1 MAGRKL
7 LRYASPDSRAVAY
20 YLRLP
25 DGNPDGSGYAGTGR
39 QSLRGLREG
48 RPLDAID
55 ASARYRSWS
64 ELVATLHA
72 LVRREA
78 AGSPSVWLN
87 VHDSSTTHNPRSHS
101 DHYHAGQLAD
111 AVATLEPCVGRALYR
126 DYATASDPANLGS
139 NDLINKVA
147 AWGAT
152 NSALV
157 D

>member
-1 MAGRKL
+1 M
-7 LRYASPDSRAVAY
+7 
-20 YLRLP
+20 
-25 DGNPDGSGYAGTGR
+25 
-39 QSLRGLREG
+39 
-48 RPLDAID
+48 
-55 ASARYRSWS
+55 
-64 ELVATLHA
+64 HA

-126 DYATASDPANLGS
+126 DYATASEPANLGS

-157 D
+157 DLGFASTHDSGHNAWLPRSYRRTLDGRSPCTF